1 MQRVRQI
8 AGSLVIA
15 AYAAVLLVPCG
26 GMARPLSET
35 RVMPF
40 CECPAHSAHGGASA
54 VPLDSARVPM
64 TLIVPP
70 PHPRFAI
77 CEAWE
82 PSVPLE
88 PALELTPPVPR
99 A

>member
-26 GMARPLSET
+26 GMARPLRET
-35 RVMPF
+35 RVAPY
-40 CECPAHSAHGGASA
+40 CECPAHAAHGSASA
-54 VPLDSARVPM
+54 VPLDLARVPAS
-64 TLIVPP
+64 LAVSR
-70 PHPRFAI
+70 PHPRFAL
-77 CEAWE
+77 CDGWE
-82 PSVPLE
+82 PSIPFE
-88 PALELTPPVPR
+88 PTLELTPPVPR